1 MSLQHLQEQHVIT
14 GFVLITAQGPTQPG
28 SGCFREEC
36 AQGVSPAVQALIQPF
51 YCATEPPTTHTW
63 HGIKLQVIQQ
73 TDSHYVAVSKGRQLG
88 LIALNLP
95 AGVLLVTFDRS
106 TFPHTALTAVLA
118 ACSSPVPC
126 ARSSSSTAAFA
137 ASSSGLVGA
146 AS

>member
-1 MSLQHLQEQHVIT
+1 
-14 GFVLITAQGPTQPG
+14 
-28 SGCFREEC
+28 
-36 AQGVSPAVQALIQPF
+36 VSPAVQALIQPF
-51 YCATEPPTTHTW
+51 FCATEPPTTHAW
-63 HGIKLQVIQQ
+63 HGECWTQARQALQHLSLHIAATLFVDVARAGIKLQVIQQ

-126 ARSSSSTAAFA
+126 ARSSNSIAAFA
-137 ASSSGLVGA
+137 ASSSGLVRA